1 MFLYLFVF
9 NGVNKMKKMIGI
21 LAASVLAQL
30 AYAQATSSVPYQ
42 ITFENYGAGSSI
54 LSNANNDG
62 WFGTEGTVAVV
73 TNIQYTPAMQSYL
86 TNSVSHSNVL
96 KFSDGTISNMFD
108 GNGLPDIAI
117 DTMIQPVRSEAPT
130 SQTMLAVSNSQV
142 SLYFDTNGYINVYH
156 GIMSSPGWEI
166 APDIRQWTQL
176 TGFGPLE
183 TGNWVRLTIVMKH
196 MTGDEKQSFFQIK
209 ANGSVLSNAAAY
221 ASAEH
226 PDSEYYPTNGSWFL
240 CANYNQNKLNQIAIN
255 GSGMLDDFVVAT
267 TEGSY
272 VAAAPTVYVM
282 IAGNGGSVTP
292 PGPVVFTASPGE
304 TNFVILASNYYQIS
318 SVYTGAYQGV
328 SNLVATEEG
337 AVSNSFVWANITGNS
352 SLFVT
357 FAPMLAASNVP
368 LYWMADRSP
377 TNGDYP
383 TWDSVSL
390 SDVDGDGMVTWKEY
404 IARTHPG
411 NSNSVLRILS
421 QTFSNGLPRIVWSG
435 STEPDRPASM
445 IQLSTNLVDINSWNV
460 ISNNIPADASGTN
473 EWKASAPAP
482 TPAFYRVSVTN

>member
-1 MFLYLFVF
+1 
-9 NGVNKMKKMIGI
+9 MKKTIGI
-21 LAASVLAQL
+21 IAACVLAQM
-30 AYAQATSSVPYQ
+30 ASAQVTSSVPYQ
-42 ITFENYGAGSSI
+42 ITFEGYSEGSTI

-73 TNIQYTPAMQSYL
+73 TNMQYTSAMQSYL
-86 TNSVSHSNVL
+86 TNSVSHNQVL

-108 GNGLPDIAI
+108 GSSLSDIVI
-117 DTMIQPVRSEAPT
+117 DTMIQPVRSETPT

-142 SLYFDTNGYINVYH
+142 SLYFDTNGFINVYH
-156 GIMSSPGWEI
+156 GVMTNADYGNIPHF
-166 APDIRQWTQL
+166 AQWSTL
-176 TGFGPLE
+176 SNGFGAAE
-183 TGNWVRLTIVMKH
+183 SGAWVRVTVNMKH
-196 MTGDEKQSFFQIK
+196 DTESSMSYFKVKINNTEFV
-209 ANGSVLSNAAAY
+209 NPLAY
-221 ASAEH
+221 S
-226 PDSEYYPTNGSWFL
+226 DTSGTLTSTGSWFL
-240 CANYNQNKLNQIAIN
+240 CANYNQNKLNQIALN

-272 VAAAPTVYVM
+272 AAAAPTIYVM

-292 PGPVVFTASPGE
+292 PGPVVFTSSPGE

-328 SNLVATEEG
+328 SNLVATEQG

-368 LYWMADRSP
+368 IYWMADRSP
-377 TNGDYP
+377 TNGDFP
-383 TWDSVSL
+383 TWDSVAL
-390 SDVDGDGMVTWKEY
+390 GDEDGDGMVTWQEY

-421 QTFSNGLPRIVWSG
+421 QTFSNGLPRIVWSA
-435 STEPDRPASM
+435 STEPDRPTSM
-445 IQLSTNLVDINSWNV
+445 IQLSTNLVDINSWSV
-460 ISNNIPADASGTN
+460 ISNNIPANASGTN